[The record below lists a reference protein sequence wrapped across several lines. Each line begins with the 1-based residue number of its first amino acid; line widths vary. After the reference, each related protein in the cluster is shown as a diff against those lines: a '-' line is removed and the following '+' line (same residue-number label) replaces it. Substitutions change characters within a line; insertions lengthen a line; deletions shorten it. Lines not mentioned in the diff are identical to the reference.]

1 MDLTGITKQIGDVVA
16 KIKNN
21 NKLID
26 ELNTRYN
33 PTFVEILEDLKDTD
47 STLAAML
54 TFWYMNKYSI
64 DESKLD
70 MIMDDIRK
78 QYDLSTNS
86 TTKKKSGTR
95 KPSIPSYSSY
105 DSGCGNNG
113 GSIGCGVP
121 SRKTSWNSGGC
132 GSSSFNDSYC

>member
-1 MDLTGITKQIGDVVA
+1 MDLTNITKQIGDVIA

-47 STLAAML
+47 GTLAAML

-64 DESKLD
+64 NENKLD
-70 MIMDDIRK
+70 MIMDDIRR
-78 QYDLSTNS
+78 QYDLSTNTS
-86 TTKKKSGTR
+86 KKKFGSRSSST
-95 KPSIPSYSSY
+95 PSYIYECS
-105 DSGCGNNG
+105 CGNNG
-113 GSIGCGVP
+113 GSIGCGV
-121 SRKTSWNSGGC
+121 SSSKRSYSSGCGGSSSSGGC
-132 GSSSFNDSYC
+132 